1 MTVKESQA
9 VRQKK
14 GSAVQQH
21 EDAALKTSM
30 QFFAKELLP
39 YFNIEGDVVA
49 FAPTE
54 LIQLDI
60 SRLFQDFNLVMK
72 DGSWKHF
79 EFQSKNEGKIGL
91 KRFRAYEAMSS
102 YQNKVA
108 VTTYVL
114 YSGNIKNPMTEFTE
128 GVNRYRICP
137 IIMRG
142 QNSDMLSAGI
152 RQRLDAGEEI
162 TKEMLVPLTLCPL
175 MGGEMTQKD
184 RIMAAFDILRRV
196 PEVDAAELRK
206 IEAVVYAMAD
216 KFLESKELEEIMEAV
231 RMTKLGQMLVDKG
244 IQEGI
249 EQGIEQGIERG
260 IERGEIQM
268 FQKYNRLILKLAE
281 DGKSGLL
288 EEAAGDPK
296 KMEQLFKVYGL

>member
-1 MTVKESQA
+1 M
-9 VRQKK
+9 
-14 GSAVQQH
+14 
-21 EDAALKTSM
+21 
-30 QFFAKELLP
+30 
-39 YFNIEGDVVA
+39 
-49 FAPTE
+49 
-54 LIQLDI
+54 LI
-60 SRLFQDFNLVMK
+60 
-72 DGSWKHF
+72 
-79 EFQSKNEGKIGL
+79 
-91 KRFRAYEAMSS
+91 
-102 YQNKVA
+102 
-108 VTTYVL
+108 
-114 YSGNIKNPMTEFTE
+114 
-128 GVNRYRICP
+128 
-137 IIMRG
+137 
-142 QNSDMLSAGI
+142 AGI

-296 KMEQLFKVYGL
+296 KMEQLFKAYGL

>member
-1 MTVKESQA
+1 M
-9 VRQKK
+9 
-14 GSAVQQH
+14 
-21 EDAALKTSM
+21 
-30 QFFAKELLP
+30 
-39 YFNIEGDVVA
+39 
-49 FAPTE
+49 
-54 LIQLDI
+54 LI
-60 SRLFQDFNLVMK
+60 
-72 DGSWKHF
+72 
-79 EFQSKNEGKIGL
+79 
-91 KRFRAYEAMSS
+91 
-102 YQNKVA
+102 
-108 VTTYVL
+108 
-114 YSGNIKNPMTEFTE
+114 
-128 GVNRYRICP
+128 
-137 IIMRG
+137 
-142 QNSDMLSAGI
+142 AGI

-175 MGGEMTQKD
+175 MGGEMIQKD

-249 EQGIEQGIERG
+249 EQGIEQG
-260 IERGEIQM
+260 EIQM

-296 KMEQLFKVYGL
+296 KMEQLFKAYGL